1 MPLVRSSDDTQR
13 IRARTFQDGTHY
25 TAQMSLQ
32 ITALDPMLRVM
43 GFQPSL
49 SRYCPETKMKGLKTL
64 LLSETPLAKD
74 LSVRFDD
81 TCFVTVPEDEPVP
94 WVQMKLGV
102 HGPRKTFSQVH
113 LGLFGKPQGLTL
125 ALADDATKIV
135 IGSGSVVR
143 GQISCF
149 GRPSVFI
156 GDHCTLQGVRFI
168 VGQADLVI
176 GDDCLLNEEVLLQAM
191 DPHPVVDLQT
201 GEVLNVGR
209 GEMRLGRHVMVGRRA
224 QILPNS
230 QLGDGCIVA
239 AGSSVDGQFGK
250 HVWLC
255 GNPATIKREQVS
267 WARAFGHEAPN
278 FHNTAKPT

>member
-1 MPLVRSSDDTQR
+1 
-13 IRARTFQDGTHY
+13 
-25 TAQMSLQ
+25 
-32 ITALDPMLRVM
+32 
-43 GFQPSL
+43 
-49 SRYCPETKMKGLKTL
+49 MKALKTL
-64 LLSETPLAKD
+64 LLADTPLAQD
-74 LSVRFDD
+74 LTVRFDD
-81 TCFVTVPEDEPVP
+81 TCFVTVPADESVP
-94 WVQMKLGV
+94 WAQIKLGV
-102 HGPRKTFSQVH
+102 HGSRKAFSQVH

-135 IGSGSVVR
+135 IGSGTVVR

-149 GRPSVFI
+149 GRPSVLI
-156 GDHCTLQGVRFI
+156 GDHCTLQGVRVV

-176 GDDCLLNEEVLLQAM
+176 GDDCMLNEDVLLQAM

-224 QILPNS
+224 QIMPNS

-239 AGSSVDGQFGK
+239 AGAFVDSRFGK
-250 HVWLC
+250 HVWLS

-267 WARAFGHEAPN
+267 WARAFGQEAPN
-278 FHNTAKPT
+278 FNSTVKPT